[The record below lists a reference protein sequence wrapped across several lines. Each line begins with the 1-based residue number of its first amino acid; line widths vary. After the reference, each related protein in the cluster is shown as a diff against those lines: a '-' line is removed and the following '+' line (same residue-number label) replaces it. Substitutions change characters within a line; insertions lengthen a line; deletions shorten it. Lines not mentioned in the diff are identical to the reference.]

1 MKTINAILLMAGK
14 SERFINN
21 QNKLMYELNNR
32 PLFTYSL
39 ETILSV
45 DEIDKVI
52 IVVSNILKE
61 QIKSIIEQNNYLS
74 KKIEYVIGGATR
86 AESVRNAIKCVDS
99 NYVLIHDAAR
109 PLVTKKDILE
119 LISMMSKYKCGTLY
133 HKIYDT
139 IKYVDD
145 DIVKTV
151 NRDKLKAVSTPQ
163 FFSSDLYKIILN
175 PQIEDSLIT
184 DELCLFEKED
194 ICFVEES
201 SNNDKVTT
209 TKDLDK
215 ILYNNEIY
223 KIGHSFDF
231 HPFEINRKLI
241 LGGIEIKFDKG
252 LLGHSDADVV
262 YHVVAESIMGALGM
276 GDLGTLFPDT
286 DKTFK
291 DMPSDYFVKEV
302 MKKLDESKYI
312 IQNID
317 LIIYLERPNLKDY
330 KVKIANNIKKLTRCE
345 YINVKATTLE
355 KKGLIGNG
363 LGIASESVV
372 LIKKTK

>member
-74 KKIEYVIGGATR
+74 KKIEYVIGGSTR

-201 SNNDKVTT
+201 SNNGKVTT

-215 ILYNNEIY
+215 ILYNNGIY